1 MLIIFTFSSSVY
13 QHMCRAAAPLL
24 RLTDDQRWEWLQ
36 LSGRSFL
43 TGCASYHE
51 LDTKGKETKQET
63 KSLLQSQNLQLLSS
77 LSSILESVN
86 PTLQTCES
94 VCEEKCI

>member
-1 MLIIFTFSSSVY
+1 
-13 QHMCRAAAPLL
+13 MCRAAAPLL

-51 LDTKGKETKQET
+51 LDTKGKETKQGT

>member
-1 MLIIFTFSSSVY
+1 M
-13 QHMCRAAAPLL
+13 AAAVGEELL
-24 RLTDDQRWEWLQ
+24 NRLCIIPRV
-36 LSGRSFL
+36 GYR
-43 TGCASYHE
+43 G
-51 LDTKGKETKQET
+51 KGTKQGT